1 MQQRR
6 ACAEWFSSV
15 MNEMPMMPKTS
26 TTPPKELLNAQQKQ
40 SQPVLFGLKSNLY
53 LLKTLMLSDL
63 RSQHIGT
70 VLGGLWFV
78 VKPLVLIGIYT
89 MAFSAAV
96 KSIGAFQGQPFNYG
110 LFIFAGMLPWLSVQE
125 STQRGSTIIVD
136 LAQLIRHH
144 VMPLGLLPLH
154 IVLAVA
160 LSQSIAVLV
169 FLVIKWIMTGH
180 ISPFAPLIVLI
191 IPIQIVFCF
200 GLALIV
206 GIMNVFLRDISHLT
220 TTALIVWFFASP
232 IVFPLDR
239 FSGLLK
245 EIMWLNPMTG
255 LTQIYRDLLL
265 IGQFPSP
272 MAVGTFIFFS
282 VLLVLVGLGLYR
294 RTHDAIVDW
303 I

>member
-1 MQQRR
+1 
-6 ACAEWFSSV
+6 
-15 MNEMPMMPKTS
+15 MNEMPMTSKTEP
-26 TTPPKELLNAQQKQ
+26 TPPGELLNAPQTQVH
-40 SQPVLFGLKSNLY
+40 PALFDLMNNWY

-63 RSQHIGT
+63 RAQHIGSI
-70 VLGGLWFV
+70 LGGLWFI

-89 MAFSAAV
+89 IVFSAAV
-96 KSIGAFQGQPFNYG
+96 KSMGGLQGKSFNYG

-125 STQRGSTIIVD
+125 STQRGSTVIVD

-144 VMPLGLLPLH
+144 AMPLGLLPLH
-154 IVLAVA
+154 VVLAVT
-160 LSQSIAVLV
+160 LSQIIGMLV
-169 FLVIKWIMTGH
+169 FLVIKWILTSH
-180 ISPFAPLIVLI
+180 VSPFALLIVLV

-206 GIMNVFLRDISHLT
+206 AIMNVFLRDISHLT

-239 FSGLLK
+239 FSGILQDM
-245 EIMWLNPMTG
+245 MWLNPMTG

-265 IGQFPSP
+265 IGQLPSP
-272 MAVGTFIFFS
+272 MAVGSFVFFS